1 MPRPD
6 ATPPPAAA
14 PSREA
19 ALGRIR
25 LRQLQCFL
33 AVAQLGT
40 LRAAAQALAITQP
53 AVTKALHGLE
63 GLLGQARQR
72 VRQPRVIF
80 RGATSQ
86 LPAGPRASTV
96 RLTTTAEPPP
106 MGRTPAPDAEYL
118 MRDTTSHPPAL
129 ALAYK
134 TSVLRSPRLSLIS
147 LQNSLS
153 EVTAPVFRAEE
164 LGPLDSDLIMNYAK
178 GGLPVGERIVVHGYV
193 HDQLGRPVKNA
204 LVEVWQCNA
213 SGRYRHKKD
222 QYIGALD
229 PNFGGCGRM
238 LTDENGYYAYRTIR
252 PGPYPWRNRV
262 NDWRPAHIHYAIS
275 GNGWAQRLITQMY
288 FEGDPL
294 IAGCPILSTVP
305 SEEQI
310 RGLIALQDRS
320 AFVQLDSRAYR
331 FDIVLRGQR
340 ATLFENAV
348 QGAST

>member
-1 MPRPD
+1 
-6 ATPPPAAA
+6 
-14 PSREA
+14 
-19 ALGRIR
+19 
-25 LRQLQCFL
+25 
-33 AVAQLGT
+33 
-40 LRAAAQALAITQP
+40 
-53 AVTKALHGLE
+53 
-63 GLLGQARQR
+63 
-72 VRQPRVIF
+72 
-80 RGATSQ
+80 
-86 LPAGPRASTV
+86 
-96 RLTTTAEPPP
+96 
-106 MGRTPAPDAEYL
+106 MGRAPAPDAEYL

-129 ALAYK
+129 TPAYK
-134 TSVLRSPRLSLIS
+134 TSVLRSPRLALIS

-153 EVTAPVFRAEE
+153 EVTAPVFRADE
-164 LGPLDSDLIMNYAK
+164 LGPLDHDMILNAAK
-178 GGLPVGERIVVHGYV
+178 DGLPIGERIVVHGQV

-229 PNFGGCGRM
+229 PNFGGCARM
-238 LTDENGYYAYRTIR
+238 LTDADGHYFFRTIR

-262 NDWRPAHIHYAIS
+262 NDWRPAHIHYAVS
-275 GNGWAQRLITQMY
+275 GNGWVQRLVTQMY

-294 IAGCPILSTVP
+294 IASCPILRTVP

-310 RGLIALQDRS
+310 RGLIALQDPS

-348 QGAST
+348 QGVAQ